1 MEILKHQKL
10 NENIGSHRKALKG
23 ELGFK
28 RLEMSVFYQKELSD
42 FLLEDIEDLGSYPI
56 HNSLFKNCIFSNVDF
71 GRAEFY
77 QTTLERC
84 IFEKCSF
91 IKSDIQQ
98 VKLINCVFLET
109 NFFGSSLDGVIE
121 GCIFRNSKLNGMHLS
136 DSEIKDT
143 IFTGDTD
150 SPNLRENKED
160 NVLWNLT
167 KTSL

>member
-10 NENIGSHRKALKG
+10 NEDIDSHRKALKG
-23 ELGFK
+23 DSGFE
-28 RLEMSVFYQKELSD
+28 RLEMGVFYQKELSD

-56 HNSLFKNCIFSNVDF
+56 HNSFFKNCIFSNVDF

-109 NFFGSSLDGVIE
+109 NFFGCSLDGVIE
-121 GCIFRNSKLNGMHLS
+121 GSIFRNCKLDKMHLS
-136 DSEIKDT
+136 ESDIRET
-143 IFTGDTD
+143 IFTGETD
-150 SPNLRENKED
+150 PPSLRENKEE